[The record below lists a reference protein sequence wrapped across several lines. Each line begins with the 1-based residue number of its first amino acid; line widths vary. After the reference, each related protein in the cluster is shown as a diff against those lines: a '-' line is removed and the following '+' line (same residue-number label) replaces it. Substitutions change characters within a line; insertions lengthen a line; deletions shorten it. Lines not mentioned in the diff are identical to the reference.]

1 LNLVNGIVGRVFD
14 LVLAPFGGAPAWG
27 MVVVSVLSAVWA
39 LLLFRA
45 VTPQAKLAAARD
57 RLIGHIYEMGLYQ
70 DHLRVL
76 GRIQGDLARANLRYL
91 ATSLPALVVLLVPM
105 LLTLGQLEAR
115 YARRP
120 LHVGES
126 VVLAVTLAPGAA
138 SRLDE
143 LQVTAPAGVTVEA
156 GPVRDRAGAA
166 AAWRVRADAPGRHE
180 LAVTLAGQRVATRT
194 LAAGGGLPRTAGTAG
209 TSWTRALLYP
219 GERRLPGDGP
229 VAETRLRY
237 PSRTVRYLGLELDWL
252 VAFMVISMAGGLA
265 LKGALKVEI

>member
-1 LNLVNGIVGRVFD
+1 MNLINGIVGRVFD
-14 LVLAPFGGAPAWG
+14 LALAPFAGAPAWG
-27 MVVVSVLSAVWA
+27 MVVISVLSAVWA

-45 VTPQAKLAAARD
+45 VTPQRKLAAARD
-57 RLIGHIYEMGLYQ
+57 RLVGHIFEMGLYQ
-70 DHLRVL
+70 DHLRVV

-126 VVLAVTLAPGAA
+126 VVLAVSLAPGAA

-166 AAWRVRADAPGRHE
+166 AAWRLRADAPGRHE
-180 LAVTLAGQRVATRT
+180 LAVTLAGRTVATRGF
-194 LAAGGGLPRTAGTAG
+194 AAGGGLPRTAETAS

-219 GERRLPGDGP
+219 GEPQLKRGGAVL
-229 VAETRLRY
+229 ETRLRY
-237 PSRTVRYLGLELDWL
+237 PSRTVRYLGVELDWL
-252 VAFMVISMAGGLA
+252 VAFMLISLAGGLA
-265 LKGALKVEI
+265 LKNVLKVEI